1 MSAKKKP
8 TDGAQIGVEPG
19 SESNADVSNLDQ
31 IGKTPRSNGSDL
43 TKGEIF
49 DLLKNSRRRE
59 IISYLRE
66 HDGSA
71 KLDELAEHIAADE
84 NDITVRQ
91 LSSDQRKRVYIG
103 LYQCHLPKMDTLGVV
118 EYDKNRGT
126 VELQDSVASLE
137 RYIELDDETDEKP
150 TWVIPAIAAGI
161 VLLVGLGTLGVGAL
175 AAVPVVGWT
184 LLSTLGIV
192 VIAFLQYTH

>member
-1 MSAKKKP
+1 MS
-8 TDGAQIGVEPG
+8 VENGPSNG
-19 SESNADVSNLDQ
+19 PQVGTEPDSESTTNVSNLEQ
-31 IGKTPRSNGSDL
+31 IGKKSRSNGADL
-43 TKGEIF
+43 TKEEIF

-59 IISYLRE
+59 IVSYLRE

-84 NDITVRQ
+84 NDTTVRQ

-126 VELQDSVASLE
+126 VELQNSAASLE
-137 RYIELDDETDEKP
+137 RYMELDGDTDENRA
-150 TWVIPAIAAGI
+150 WVIPTIAASM

-175 AAVPVVGWT
+175 STVPGVGWT
-184 LLSTLGIV
+184 LLSVFGIV
-192 VIAFLQYTH
+192 IIVLLQYRY